1 MIKCIK
7 VDGLPDDL
15 QITYI
20 AYHTLAELK
29 MKIELEFED
38 TCDELKDGPTYIVA
52 KVPDDYSGNID
63 LDSLL
68 LVGTNIVSY
77 CYIPNIN
84 INTELWDINKSRR
97 ETVIGR
103 KGENLLRKRG
113 SKFKLTASA
122 SVMFKR
128 LEIPRG
134 FKGELHKFEDKAG
147 MCQEMYSNFGIKRVL
162 DDIESGV
169 YYICA
174 VLCEDFEGP
183 ITYDYFI
190 SCLRHNKLIAYKFE
204 D

>member
-1 MIKCIK
+1 MLKCIK
-7 VDGLPDDL
+7 VDRLPDDL
-15 QITYI
+15 RITRI
-20 AYHTLAELK
+20 AYHTLAGLR

-38 TCDELKDGPTYIVA
+38 TCDGLKEGPTYIVA

-68 LVGTNIVSY
+68 LIGTDIVTY
-77 CYIPNIN
+77 YYVPDIN
-84 INTELWDINKSRR
+84 INTEWWDINKSRR
-97 ETVIGR
+97 ETTIGR
-103 KGENLLRKRG
+103 KGENLLHKRG
-113 SKFKLTASA
+113 SKFNLTAPVP
-122 SVMFKR
+122 VMFKR
-128 LEIPRG
+128 IEIPLG

-190 SCLRHNKLIAYKFE
+190 NCLRHNKLIAYKFE